1 MSSECFFCCVFF
13 LIIRLPPRSTR
24 TDTLFPYTTLFRS
37 VHGRPQKGPQSCGP
51 FLWTRRKPRLICRYV
66 GGAAHES
73 RLASLLS
80 GKWPPARD
88 RCDPKAPAHLQM
100 REIGRAHV

>member
-1 MSSECFFCCVFF
+1 MFCWFVFF

-37 VHGRPQKGPQSCGP
+37 AFFDGSGNRSGVDGTQGEIQDSDSWSLFARIGYDLTSGA
-51 FLWTRRKPRLICRYV
+51 RLEVVANRFELEGNANYV
-66 GGAAHES
+66 SVAG
-73 RLASLLS
+73 
-80 GKWPPARD
+80 D
-88 RCDPKAPAHLQM
+88 RV